1 MVCIEQT
8 IEYKD
13 LEYVIISD
21 DYEIDSRRIRKS
33 FCHAIFKSII
43 DKLPANCKSNE
54 YFSPHILQDITNQY
68 MGLIPLWSG
77 IMLGDISRYVPDVQ
91 PAELRDTNSTINN
104 YFGNLKSGLHAK
116 QRYLVTNFIRDH
128 YTKPEYYPGAN

>member
-68 MGLIPLWSG
+68 MGLNHTTVVWNHVGRYFPLCARRTT
-77 IMLGDISRYVPDVQ
+77 SRI
-91 PAELRDTNSTINN
+91 E
-104 YFGNLKSGLHAK
+104 
-116 QRYLVTNFIRDH
+116 RY
-128 YTKPEYYPGAN
+128 